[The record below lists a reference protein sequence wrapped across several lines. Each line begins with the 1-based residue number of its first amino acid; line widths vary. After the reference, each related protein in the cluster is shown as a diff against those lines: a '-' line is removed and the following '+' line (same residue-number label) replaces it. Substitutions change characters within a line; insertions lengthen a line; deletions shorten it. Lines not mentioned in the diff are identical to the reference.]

1 MSERESDRSWEI
13 SESQWVFKHRY
24 LRGVGPMDSRFAI
37 PTELLRRPPDVLVSI
52 YAQAPFV
59 VGRLITRLR
68 GIRHA
73 FYVEKTFDNWV
84 RRRPW
89 KERLKRHLFTRADA
103 ILVGGPDARS
113 YALSYGARDSRVFEV
128 SNSTDISFYA
138 AHSRLA
144 PTRRAA
150 LRQRL
155 GFRGVTFLYVGRLW
169 SGKGLFHLLEAFA
182 DVRGRLTE
190 PSTLVLVGDGKDEQA
205 LRKYCSD
212 RAIANVVFMGFV
224 QRAELPPIYGASDV
238 FVFPTLGDT
247 YGLVIDEAMACG
259 LPIISTWTSGEISER
274 VVEGTTGYIVPPRGT
289 VALGDRM
296 VELGSS
302 PSLRKRIGQAARLK
316 IAPRT
321 PERWAT
327 QFEAAIAGILAA
339 PTNSSA

>member
-1 MSERESDRSWEI
+1 LRHSSPLDRRPRVAYWTNIPTPYVQDRFNALAKRDAIDFEAWFMSERESDRSWEI

-155 GFRGVTFLYVGRLW
+155 GQ
-169 SGKGLFHLLEAFA
+169 K
-182 DVRGRLTE
+182 
-190 PSTLVLVGDGKDEQA
+190 
-205 LRKYCSD
+205 
-212 RAIANVVFMGFV
+212 
-224 QRAELPPIYGASDV
+224 
-238 FVFPTLGDT
+238 
-247 YGLVIDEAMACG
+247 
-259 LPIISTWTSGEISER
+259 
-274 VVEGTTGYIVPPRGT
+274 
-289 VALGDRM
+289 
-296 VELGSS
+296 
-302 PSLRKRIGQAARLK
+302 AR
-316 IAPRT
+316 
-321 PERWAT
+321 
-327 QFEAAIAGILAA
+327 AA
-339 PTNSSA
+339 P